1 MIEVFRIQ
9 PEVGEKC
16 YEHAEA
22 TYGYTLHPSHTR
34 YFTSNSP
41 RYVGRFIKQVRWGI
55 GDSGGARDYFMDNYG
70 ETQIV
75 EYSYLG
81 NTCFREVSCLPA
93 VIPSLEKLCRNIV
106 KQQFDYSSLPL
117 NDPQRMIIESNF

>member
-22 TYGYTLHPSHTR
+22 TYVQDFTR
-34 YFTSNSP
+34 YFTTNPP
-41 RYVGRFIKQVRWGI
+41 RYVGRFMKQVRWGF
-55 GDSGGARDYFMDNYG
+55 GDSGGARDYFVDNYG

-81 NTCFREVSCLPA
+81 NTCFREVPCLPA
-93 VIPSLEKLCRNIV
+93 IIPSLENLCRNIV
-106 KQQFDYSSLPL
+106 KQHFDYLSLPL
-117 NDPQRMIIESNF
+117 NDPQRIILESNS

>member
-16 YEHAEA
+16 YEYAEA
-22 TYGYTLHPSHTR
+22 THIQNVTR
-34 YFTSNSP
+34 YFTTNP
-41 RYVGRFIKQVRWGI
+41 LRYVGRFMKQVRWGM
-55 GDSGGARDYFMDNYG
+55 GDSGGARDYFVDNYG

-93 VIPSLEKLCRNIV
+93 IIPSLEKLCRNIV
-106 KQQFDYSSLPL
+106 KQQFDYLSLPL
-117 NDPQRMIIESNF
+117 NDPQRMIIESNL